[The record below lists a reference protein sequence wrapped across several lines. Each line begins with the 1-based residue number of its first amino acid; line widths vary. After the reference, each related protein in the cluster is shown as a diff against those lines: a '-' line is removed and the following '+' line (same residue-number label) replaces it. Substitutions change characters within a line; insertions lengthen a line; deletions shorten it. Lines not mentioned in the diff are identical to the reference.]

1 MSKKILNLIFVI
13 ALISCNTK
21 TAITEKITSTRNC
34 PADGI
39 CTFEILENQELQLM
53 KDEFGNTF
61 HQLNNIEGKVILKFE
76 YKKNQDPQLAD
87 DEYTEIIFVQIDKS
101 TNLLELKDESLSDAK
116 VSFARICY
124 CRGATGIYPVERGQ
138 LKLTKLE
145 KQFNLKLAFQ
155 IDEVPQIINSI
166 DETFKI

>member
-87 DEYTEIIFVQIDKS
+87 DEYTEIIFVQINKS
-101 TNLLELKDESLSDAK
+101 TNLLELKDESLSDAN
-116 VSFARICY
+116 VSFARMCF
-124 CRGATGIYPVERGQ
+124 CRGATGIYPVKKGKLQLDKLNGEYH
-138 LKLTKLE
+138 LKLNFK
-145 KQFNLKLAFQ
+145 
-155 IDEVPQIINSI
+155 IDEVPQVIASINNKFSI
-166 DETFKI
+166 

>member
-1 MSKKILNLIFVI
+1 MSKYILNLIFVI

-21 TAITEKITSTRNC
+21 TAITEKSTSTTNC

-61 HQLNNIEGKVILKFE
+61 HQLNNTEGKVILKFK

-87 DEYTEIIFVQIDKS
+87 DGYTEIIFVQIDKS
-101 TNLLELKDESLSDAK
+101 TNQLQLKDESLSDAN
-116 VSFARICY
+116 VSFARICN
-124 CRGATGIYPVERGQ
+124 CRGATGIYPIRKGQ
-138 LKLTKLE
+138 LKLTKRD